1 LDPAAPGAVCTVA
14 VSLET
19 GWASMAGFDF
29 LITYENGP
37 LAVQSVIQGEVGR
50 TCDWE
55 YFTWH
60 AGPGGPRNEYGRAT
74 DTVRIVSVASL
85 TPTHVPAC
93 YNRAAKPVGLFSLVF
108 RTAPGPE
115 YGCRYSPVRF
125 YWRSCYDNRI
135 SVPAS
140 ITPLPHN
147 EVETIAQLVLEPTG
161 WQISR
166 FSSPLP
172 GWFGPPDTCLS
183 ERRSSPVPFVN
194 LINGGVVLRGG
205 SCAADPRGDL
215 NLNGIP
221 YEIEDSWMFAKYL
234 LLGDTALARR
244 RTASLAATDMNR
256 DARTGT
262 IEDLVLLMRAVL
274 GEYVPDPGMFLNRD
288 APAESPF
295 APPPPKDSRATLR
308 LEENELAVEAEDSLV
323 AARFVFRGRIVPHVY
338 NTRLDVYST
347 YVNGQTRVLVYGFF
361 SGASFGSGP
370 FLYWEGSGRLT
381 GFSLATVSGGRVEV
395 RIRR

>member
-1 LDPAAPGAVCTVA
+1 SAVGKLPAR
-14 VSLET
+14 
-19 GWASMAGFDF
+19 
-29 LITYENGP
+29 I
-37 LAVQSVIQGEVGR
+37 
-50 TCDWE
+50 
-55 YFTWH
+55 FTWID
-60 AGPGGPRNEYGRAT
+60 GS
-74 DTVRIVSVASL
+74 IV
-85 TPTHVPAC
+85 
-93 YNRAAKPVGLFSLVF
+93 G
-108 RTAPGPE
+108 
-115 YGCRYSPVRF
+115 
-125 YWRSCYDNRI
+125 
-135 SVPAS
+135 
-140 ITPLPHN
+140 
-147 EVETIAQLVLEPTG
+147 
-161 WQISR
+161 
-166 FSSPLP
+166 
-172 GWFGPPDTCLS
+172 
-183 ERRSSPVPFVN
+183 
-194 LINGGVVLRGG
+194 
-205 SCAADPRGDL
+205 
-215 NLNGIP
+215 
-221 YEIEDSWMFAKYL
+221 MYL
-234 LLGDTALARR
+234 LATMIAGIMVRKYVSRVDHFLVAGREMNVFLGI
-244 RTASLAATDMNR
+244 ASLAATDMNR